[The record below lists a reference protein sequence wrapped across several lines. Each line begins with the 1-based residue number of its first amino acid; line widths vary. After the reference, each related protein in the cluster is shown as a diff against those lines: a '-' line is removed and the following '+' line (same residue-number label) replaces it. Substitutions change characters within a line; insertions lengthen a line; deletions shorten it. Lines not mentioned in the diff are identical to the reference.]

1 MAALPYMQLYVADY
15 LADTSHLTVTEHGA
29 YLLLMFNYWQ
39 RGQSFKAKDQQSLNK
54 RLATVARMSN
64 EEWADVAESLAEFFN
79 ISPTEWVHKRID
91 RDLQAVHLKST
102 KASTAGKASAASKR
116 AKKPANVPTNVP
128 TNAEHPLQQSFNH
141 TDTDTDTDTEAER
154 ELYAHANELIPL
166 EGELQPESPQRRQ
179 PGRADPQE
187 DPSAAPFAMFLEWK
201 PARKRLGAMV
211 LRAGLSM
218 DLFDDEGIGGFV
230 IHHQAKGLIKAEDEW
245 LAALV
250 GWRKRDYT
258 NGAAGRVAKSPG
270 GEDVNFDSLDWLE
283 REGAKA

>member
-79 ISPTEWVHKRID
+79 VSPTEWEHKRIA
-91 RDLQAVHLKST
+91 RDLLAVHLKST
-102 KASTAGKASAASKR
+102 KASTAGKASAASKK
-116 AKKPANVPTNVP
+116 AKKPTPVQTAVATNV
-128 TNAEHPLQQSFNH
+128 EQPLQQSFNH
-141 TDTDTDTDTEAER
+141 TDTDTDTEAER

-166 EGELQPESPQRRQ
+166 EGELQPESPQRQ
-179 PGRADPQE
+179 EPGRADPQE
-187 DPSAAPFAMFLEWK
+187 DPSTAPFAMFLEWK

-218 DLFDDEGIGGFV
+218 DLFDDDGISGFV
-230 IHHQAKGLIKAEDEW
+230 IHHQAKGLIKGEDEW

-258 NGAAGRVAKSPG
+258 NGAAGRAAKSPG
-270 GEDVNFDSLDWLE
+270 DEDVDFDSHDWLE
-283 REGAKA
+283 REGVKA

>member
-79 ISPTEWVHKRID
+79 VSPTEWEHKRIA

-116 AKKPANVPTNVP
+116 AKKPAVVPTNVS
-128 TNAEHPLQQSFNH
+128 TSVEHPLQQSFNH

-166 EGELQPESPQRRQ
+166 DGEFQPESPQMQ
-179 PGRADPQE
+179 EPGQADPQE
-187 DPSAAPFAMFLEWK
+187 DPGAAPFAMFLEWK
-201 PARKRLGAMV
+201 PARNRLGAMA

-218 DLFDDEGIGGFV
+218 DLFDDDGISGFV

-258 NGAAGRVAKSPG
+258 NGAAGRAAKPQGS
-270 GEDVNFDSLDWLE
+270 EDVDFDSLDWLE

>member
-79 ISPTEWVHKRID
+79 VSPTEWEHKRIA

-102 KASTAGKASAASKR
+102 KASTAGKASAASKK
-116 AKKPANVPTNVP
+116 AKKPTPVQTPVATNV
-128 TNAEHPLQQSFNH
+128 EQPLQQSFNH
-141 TDTDTDTDTEAER
+141 TDTDTDTDTERER
-154 ELYAHANELIPL
+154 YAHANEIIPPDGSMSP
-166 EGELQPESPQRRQ
+166 EQPDDLPE
-179 PGRADPQE
+179 E
-187 DPSAAPFAMFLEWK
+187 DPEHSPNDLITMSLDWEPSHEQLAPR
-201 PARKRLGAMV
+201 ARM
-211 LRAGLSM
+211 AGLPM
-218 DLFDDEGIGGFV
+218 DLFAKNRISGFV
-230 IHHQAKGLIKAEDEW
+230 LHHEAKGLAKTEKEW

-250 GWRKRDYT
+250 SWIKRDSV
-258 NGAAGRVAKSPG
+258 NDAVGAGRKTADRRVAESVDFESK
-270 GEDVNFDSLDWLE
+270 DWLVN
-283 REGAKA
+283 A